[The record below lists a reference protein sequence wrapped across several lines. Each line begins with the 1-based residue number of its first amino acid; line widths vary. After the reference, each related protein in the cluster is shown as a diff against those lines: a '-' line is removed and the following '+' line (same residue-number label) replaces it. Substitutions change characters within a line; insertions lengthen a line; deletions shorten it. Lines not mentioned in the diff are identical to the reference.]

1 MIPVIP
7 GSTKEDEAIPRLPMP
22 SRNPLPLSAAQES
35 QVRELYHARVR
46 GYCAKEIKG
55 EVLLWWQVMI
65 WEPRVFLV
73 LERRLQH
80 QWIAVLTYLRRLRRL
95 RAWPHLLLAFRLPRT
110 KPSHE
115 LMHDQ
120 ACNTRRAR
128 PRTRGVVRPAIA
140 TPS

>member
-55 EVLLWWQVMI
+55 EVLLWWQVMF
-65 WEPRVFLV
+65 WEPRVLSV
-73 LERRLQH
+73 GAAAPTSSDRNANISPQTSLTARLAAPSPRPSP
-80 QWIAVLTYLRRLRRL
+80 AVHKTV
-95 RAWPHLLLAFRLPRT
+95 
-110 KPSHE
+110 S
-115 LMHDQ
+115 
-120 ACNTRRAR
+120 
-128 PRTRGVVRPAIA
+128 
-140 TPS
+140 